1 LTHNIK
7 DMSEQI
13 TIQVSEQVLRQAD
26 YIAAKTQ
33 QTVETVIANWLES
46 LINDIPVGS
55 LSDEEVLALSELRLS
70 EEQQS
75 VLDELLVH
83 NREGTMDAE
92 KKQQL
97 DELMYVYERG
107 LLRKSQAL
115 REAVVRGLHEPLH
128 S

>member
-1 LTHNIK
+1 
-7 DMSEQI
+7 MSEQI

-26 YIAAKTQ
+26 YVAAKTQ

-46 LINDIPVGS
+46 LISDIPVGA
-55 LSDEEVLALSELRLS
+55 LSDEKVLALSELRLS

-83 NREGTMDAE
+83 NREGTMDVE

-97 DELMYVYERG
+97 DELMYVYEKG
-107 LLRKSQAL
+107 LLRKPQSL
-115 REAVVRGLHEPLH
+115 REAVVRGLREPLPA
-128 S
+128 